1 MWGESAIVRSVR
13 RQSIVF
19 GAGGNINRRQHNNR
33 RRRNRV
39 CGLWSIRRVY
49 KRVIRNLVLISAA
62 YVSRR
67 KRRERRKRSV
77 WSPWDAKRFDQKDS
91 RPIIDS
97 RRGCIGQEARRSV
110 WCGKQLGDSS
120 VRQINSTMPATDRV
134 AEFANHAVRK
144 FIETMHT
151 NWTQRPANVPLP
163 LPGCADVTTDGRG

>member
-1 MWGESAIVRSVR
+1 M
-13 RQSIVF
+13 
-19 GAGGNINRRQHNNR
+19 NRWLDNYA

-39 CGLWSIRRVY
+39 CGLWPRRREHHPILHRSVHNVPALVSTAASKIRG
-49 KRVIRNLVLISAA
+49 
-62 YVSRR
+62 R
-67 KRRERRKRSV
+67 KRRERWKRSV
-77 WSPWDAKRFDQKDS
+77 WSPWDAKRLDQKDS

-110 WCGKQLGDSS
+110 WCGKQLSDSS